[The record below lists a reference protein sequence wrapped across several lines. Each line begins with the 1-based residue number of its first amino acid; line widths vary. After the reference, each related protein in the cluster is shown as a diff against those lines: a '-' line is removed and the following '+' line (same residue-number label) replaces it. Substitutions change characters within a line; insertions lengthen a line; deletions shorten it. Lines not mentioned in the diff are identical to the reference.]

1 MVALVM
7 QSGLPFEYWADPAH
21 QRVLDTALVLLREDA
36 AAAAD
41 PRGPR

>member
-1 MVALVM
+1 MVALVL
-7 QSGLPFEYWADPAH
+7 QTGLPFEYWAAPS
-21 QRVLDTALVLLREDA
+21 RREVLDTALVLLREQD